1 MGNKQSAPAPQSL
14 KSLLTPQP
22 SNTSPT
28 SSAGTAPTSSAGT
41 TPDSFCPPGTP
52 FFKGNPSDPPG
63 VYCVM
68 PSNFGQVS
76 NYSGEVG
83 HREVGYYLLL
93 ILIIWALLTILHS
106 KIKIFK

>member
-1 MGNKQSAPAPQSL
+1 
-14 KSLLTPQP
+14 
-22 SNTSPT
+22 
-28 SSAGTAPTSSAGT
+28 
-41 TPDSFCPPGTP
+41 
-52 FFKGNPSDPPG
+52 
-63 VYCVM
+63 M

-76 NYSGEVG
+76 KYSGGVG